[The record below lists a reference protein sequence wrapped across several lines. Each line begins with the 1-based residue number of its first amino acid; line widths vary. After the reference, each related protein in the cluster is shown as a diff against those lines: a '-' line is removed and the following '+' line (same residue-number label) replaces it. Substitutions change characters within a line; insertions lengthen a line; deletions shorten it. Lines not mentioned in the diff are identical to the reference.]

1 MKMSS
6 LSKLDLGNRIF
17 TIRGCQV
24 MIDFQLAEL
33 YDVETKRINEQVKR
47 NIKRFPEH
55 FMFQLNLAEWD
66 QFQKEQLSNRNSSF
80 LRSQFA
86 TAKRRTF
93 PYVFTEQGVAML
105 SAVLSSETA
114 IQTSIQI
121 MGAFIEMRKII
132 FNHSGLIQRMD
143 GLERQQIETEQK
155 FERVFQALEQN
166 TILTQG
172 IFFDGQV
179 FDAYAFASRIIRSA
193 EKNIV
198 LIDNYIDE
206 STFTHLSK
214 KKAGVL
220 VRILTK
226 SQSKQIQLDLKK
238 ANEQYGGFEV
248 HSFDKSHDRF
258 LIIDDREVY
267 HLGASL
273 KDLGKRWFA
282 FSKLDK
288 ASVDGLL
295 TMMK

>member
-1 MKMSS
+1 MSS
-6 LSKLDLGNRIF
+6 LSKLDLGNSIF

-24 MIDFQLAEL
+24 MIDRDLADL
-33 YDVETKRINEQVKR
+33 YRVEVKRMNEQVKR

-80 LRSQFA
+80 LRSQIA
-86 TAKRRTF
+86 TAKRRTL

-121 MGAFIEMRKII
+121 MGAFVEMRKILL
-132 FNHSGLIQRMD
+132 NHSGLIQRLD
-143 GLERQQIETEQK
+143 GLERKQIETEQK

-166 TILTQG
+166 TIPTQG

-206 STFTHLSK
+206 STFTHLSNK
-214 KKAGVL
+214 KKGVL

-238 ANEQYGGFEV
+238 ANEQYGGFEL

-258 LIIDDREVY
+258 LIIDDQEVY

-288 ASVDGLL
+288 SSVNGLL
-295 TMMK
+295 NMI

>member
-1 MKMSS
+1 MKNEIIIFQSNELS
-6 LSKLDLGNRIF
+6 ENIAVRIDEEKETLWLTQEQISKLFGRDRTVISKHFKNIF
-17 TIRGCQV
+17 NDQ
-24 MIDFQLAEL
+24 EL
-33 YDVETKRINEQVKR
+33 NEQVVCAFFAHTVEHGAIEGKTQEKR
-47 NIKRFPEH
+47 VKYYNLDAIISIGYRVNSKRGTQFRIWANRVLKDFLMKGYAVNNRVIRLENH
-55 FMFQLNLAEWD
+55 LENLEE
-66 QFQKEQLSNRNSSF
+66 K
-80 LRSQFA
+80 
-86 TAKRRTF
+86 
-93 PYVFTEQGVAML
+93 V
-105 SAVLSSETA
+105 
-114 IQTSIQI
+114 
-121 MGAFIEMRKII
+121 
-132 FNHSGLIQRMD
+132 GLIE
-143 GLERQQIETEQK
+143 LK
-155 FERVFQALEQN
+155 LN
-166 TILTQG
+166 TQLIPTQG

>member
-1 MKMSS
+1 MSPI
-6 LSKLDLGNRIF
+6 SKLDLGNSIF

-80 LRSQFA
+80 LQSQIA
-86 TAKRRTF
+86 TAKRRTL

-121 MGAFIEMRKII
+121 MGAFVEMRKILL
-132 FNHSGLIQRMD
+132 NHSGLIQRLD
-143 GLERQQIETEQK
+143 GLERKQIETEQK

-166 TILTQG
+166 TVPTQG

-179 FDAYAFASRIIRSA
+179 FDAYALSSRIIRSA
-193 EKNIV
+193 KKNIV

-214 KKAGVL
+214 KKKGVP

-238 ANEQYGGFEV
+238 ANEQYGGFEL

-258 LIIDDREVY
+258 LIIDDQEVY

-288 ASVDGLL
+288 SSVDGLL
-295 TMMK
+295 NMI

>member
-1 MKMSS
+1 MKNEIIFYQPNGMVNHLEIKLNDETVWLNRQQMAILFDRDIKTIGKHISS
-6 LSKLDLGNRIF
+6 ILREELKGLSVVAKFATTAADGKVYHVEHYNLDMIISLGYRVKSSRGIQFRIWANEVIKDYLLKGYAVNNRMNRIEDQMES
-17 TIRGCQV
+17 IKNKVDQ
-24 MIDFQLAEL
+24 IDFQLN
-33 YDVETKRINEQVKR
+33 T
-47 NIKRFPEH
+47 
-55 FMFQLNLAEWD
+55 QLI
-66 QFQKEQLSNRNSSF
+66 
-80 LRSQFA
+80 
-86 TAKRRTF
+86 
-93 PYVFTEQGVAML
+93 P
-105 SAVLSSETA
+105 
-114 IQTSIQI
+114 
-121 MGAFIEMRKII
+121 
-132 FNHSGLIQRMD
+132 
-143 GLERQQIETEQK
+143 
-155 FERVFQALEQN
+155 
-166 TILTQG
+166 TQG

-214 KKAGVL
+214 KKESVL

-238 ANEQYGGFEV
+238 ANEQYGGFEL

-258 LIIDDREVY
+258 LIIDDQEVY

>member
-1 MKMSS
+1 MSS
-6 LSKLDLGNRIF
+6 LSKLDLGNSIF

-24 MIDFQLAEL
+24 MIDRDLADL
-33 YDVETKRINEQVKR
+33 YRVEVKRMNEQVKR

-80 LRSQFA
+80 LRSQIA
-86 TAKRRTF
+86 TAKRRTL

-121 MGAFIEMRKII
+121 MGAFVEMRKILL
-132 FNHSGLIQRMD
+132 NHSGLIQRLD
-143 GLERQQIETEQK
+143 GLERKQIETEQK

-166 TILTQG
+166 TIPTQG

-214 KKAGVL
+214 KKKGVL

-238 ANEQYGGFEV
+238 ANEQYGGFEL

-258 LIIDDREVY
+258 LIIDDQEVY

-288 ASVDGLL
+288 SSVNGLL
-295 TMMK
+295 NMI